1 MISLFLTRKL
11 IDHTL
16 TDEVDEDDD
25 NVHAFEIDDA
35 KVDVK
40 LFFLLPPGP
49 HRSHGDSISLGSE
62 ETM

>member
-40 LFFLLPPGP
+40 LFFLLPSGSY
-49 HRSHGDSISLGSE
+49 RSHGASISLGSE

>member
-40 LFFLLPPGP
+40 LFF
-49 HRSHGDSISLGSE
+49 STSIWILSVSRGFDIFRK
-62 ETM
+62 

>member
-40 LFFLLPPGP
+40 LFFPLSFCNLAVSRGFDIF
-49 HRSHGDSISLGSE
+49 RK
-62 ETM
+62 